1 MFRQFLKMIKTN
13 RAQSPLQEPL
23 QPQHNSSLDWQ
34 PLDVS
39 RLDLTSQHLRQIEA
53 SMAEK
58 TRAEFSA
65 VTRELNSNQLS
76 NASTRVKTD

>member
-1 MFRQFLKMIKTN
+1 MFRQLMNMIKMS
-13 RAQSPLQEPL
+13 RAESPKTEPS
-23 QPQHNSSLDWQ
+23 QPQHRSNIDWQ

-39 RLDLTSQHLRQIEA
+39 KLNVTSQRLRQIEA

-58 TRAEFSA
+58 ARAEFAA

-76 NASTRVKTD
+76 NSRREVEPN